1 MGIEVK
7 NKLIDFQFIKQL
19 KSNYSLYPLV
29 CIGFLGVGMALFQ
42 SIRTLVKSPDVVI
55 NRKKN
60 PKPWNKFIKDDGQ
73 YVQYKYFTTED
84 YKAQSQVNERPK
96 DY

>member
-1 MGIEVK
+1 MSHEIK
-7 NKLIDFQFIKQL
+7 KKLINFSLKKQL

-29 CIGFLGVGMALFQ
+29 LIGFLGISMAVFQ
-42 SIRTLVKSPDVVI
+42 SIRTLIRSPDVVI

-60 PKPWNKFIKDDGQ
+60 PKPWEKFVKNDGE

-84 YKAQSQVNERPK
+84 YKSLSKNNERPK
-96 DY
+96 D